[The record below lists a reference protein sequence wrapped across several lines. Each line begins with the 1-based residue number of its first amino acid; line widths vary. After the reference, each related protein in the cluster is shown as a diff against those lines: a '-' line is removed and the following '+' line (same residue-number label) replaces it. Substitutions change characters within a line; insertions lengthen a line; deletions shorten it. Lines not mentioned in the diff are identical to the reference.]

1 MSASMMK
8 AEMQV
13 KRRRQA
19 LHQDMVTL
27 EEQQVDGE
35 GETYGA
41 GRFLCLFFLIIF
53 LPAFFKATRTSL
65 SVFVCWC
72 AVCVCSVNVGKQLAT
87 ASS

>member
-1 MSASMMK
+1 MSASLKK
-8 AEMQV
+8 AEVQV

-35 GETYGA
+35 GETYVA
-41 GRFLCLFFLIIF
+41 GSFLGFFFLIIF
-53 LPAFFKATRTSL
+53 LPAFFKAIRTSL

-72 AVCVCSVNVGKQLAT
+72 AVCVCSVNVGKQLAK